1 MLVKSILLGLLL
13 GCVQPA
19 IASSCPAYPAGIWK
33 FDTASALDFEQK
45 WLEILN
51 RKDVAALDCILAP
64 DFADTSRKGKLRPR
78 DQVLQEL
85 TQRKEQ
91 DQYKQKLID
100 LQASLFGDT
109 AVVRG
114 VNVVSD
120 QQGHEVLRMRFTD
133 VLHYIDGHWLAV
145 SAQETDEAGQH

>member
-1 MLVKSILLGLLL
+1 M
-13 GCVQPA
+13 
-19 IASSCPAYPAGIWK
+19 
-33 FDTASALDFEQK
+33 
-45 WLEILN
+45 
-51 RKDVAALDCILAP
+51 
-64 DFADTSRKGKLRPR
+64 
-78 DQVLQEL
+78 QEL